1 MAVAVVVL
9 DLAEVVVVV
18 VVVVVDGGEDE
29 RTVFM
34 ASFVGFFFWDS
45 VLVSLESF
53 INYVRKFGVSKFE
66 SQRSYLIWA
75 CSLGPLLRSG
85 FKRRDR

>member
-9 DLAEVVVVV
+9 DFAEVVVVV
-18 VVVVVDGGEDE
+18 VVVVGDEDE

>member
-18 VVVVVDGGEDE
+18 VVVVVDGDEDE

-34 ASFVGFFFWDS
+34 ASFVGFSFGTRFWS
-45 VLVSLESF
+45 VWSLL
-53 INYVRKFGVSKFE
+53 
-66 SQRSYLIWA
+66 LIM
-75 CSLGPLLRSG
+75 
-85 FKRRDR
+85 

>member
-9 DLAEVVVVV
+9 DFAEVVVV
-18 VVVVVDGGEDE
+18 DGDEDE

>member
-9 DLAEVVVVV
+9 DFAEVVVVV
-18 VVVVVDGGEDE
+18 VVVDGDEDE

-75 CSLGPLLRSG
+75 CSLGPPLRSG